1 MQIINVSLNL
11 KFKNNIC
18 SSSKLFGLY
27 GAPAPLLFSNL
38 ITGKERILFLLNE
51 GGGGGGGGGNFK
63 LFVCSIGQNFN

>member
-27 GAPAPLLFSNL
+27 GAPAPLSFSNL

-51 GGGGGGGGGNFK
+51 GGGGGNFK
-63 LFVCSIGQNFN
+63 LFVCSIGQNFY